1 MKGYSFS
8 LERPLAFAGLIFC
21 LGTVSACG
29 SFNSAI
35 SSDPRLEVTPLAQS
49 GGRWMIVTSDV
60 ATFTVTADG
69 AQQVR
74 IMYRP
79 IDSAADLVELATL
92 HESVDGVKFVT
103 RIQGAPNFAGEVWAE
118 IIYPN
123 LSTTRT
129 KPLILTFKKAI
140 GARIGN
146 VPLDSIGGSIGSN
159 ESERSDKVT
168 RGKIE
173 QASFAEGE
181 RRIWITVNIPAFQLT
196 FWQNG
201 YEIKTYSIG
210 IGRQNFPLPVGSR
223 QATHIVWNPEWV
235 PPDSSW
241 VQESEEIL
249 PGEWVLAD
257 DPRNPLGKIKI
268 MLGQGIL
275 IHEAAKSSDIG
286 GLVSHGCVRMRTED
300 LYDLTE
306 KIIAARSLPVDPAQI
321 EQAKTSTERL
331 AAKITPPLY
340 VDINYDT
347 TVIED
352 GILHLFP
359 DVYNRVNNPL
369 DNLLAELQTS
379 SAGDVIPD
387 ESMLS
392 QILNRVS
399 LSKAFKV
406 SVADIRMGH
415 AVATGTNYPLINQ
428 SLKKVVR

>member
-1 MKGYSFS
+1 
-8 LERPLAFAGLIFC
+8 
-21 LGTVSACG
+21 
-29 SFNSAI
+29 
-35 SSDPRLEVTPLAQS
+35 
-49 GGRWMIVTSDV
+49 
-60 ATFTVTADG
+60 
-69 AQQVR
+69 
-74 IMYRP
+74 
-79 IDSAADLVELATL
+79 
-92 HESVDGVKFVT
+92 
-103 RIQGAPNFAGEVWAE
+103 
-118 IIYPN
+118 
-123 LSTTRT
+123 
-129 KPLILTFKKAI
+129 
-140 GARIGN
+140 
-146 VPLDSIGGSIGSN
+146 
-159 ESERSDKVT
+159 
-168 RGKIE
+168 
-173 QASFAEGE
+173 
-181 RRIWITVNIPAFQLT
+181 
-196 FWQNG
+196 
-201 YEIKTYSIG
+201 
-210 IGRQNFPLPVGSR
+210 
-223 QATHIVWNPEWV
+223 
-235 PPDSSW
+235 